1 MKGSRKIQC
10 VDGEW
15 TALPVCIGNVLK
27 VVIFQGKSLLL
38 FVSIYTFKYFKDEH
52 FFVDFQRR
60 SVSVEIYL
68 TLITATS
75 SLLSLPITMET
86 RLSSV
91 AEKHLQWLDPDLS
104 RVLVERGPSLLS
116 ALVRIHISN

>member
-1 MKGSRKIQC
+1 MKGSHKIQC

-91 AEKHLQWLDPDLS
+91 AEKHLQ
-104 RVLVERGPSLLS
+104 
-116 ALVRIHISN
+116 